1 MNYDKYHRSKR
12 EMKKRKQNYGE
23 SILSFTDL
31 EGAIPALRRKLL
43 FWFKTNARDYPWRK
57 TTNWFHLLIAE
68 MMLRRTRADQVVPVY
83 RHFVS
88 NYTTLKKA
96 ARLDKKQARKIFRPL
111 GLRWRADHIHETI
124 AYVKD
129 NYSRR
134 APEAEELRK
143 IPGVGDYSEAMLRN
157 RLFGERL
164 PTIDSNF
171 VRFFSRLA
179 GKTFR
184 PENRRN
190 RELRELLL
198 KFVDSGH
205 STDLNLAVLDFT
217 AIVCRPVKPNCPSC
231 PLSSLCAT
239 GKKHT

>member
-1 MNYDKYHRSKR
+1 MSYDKYHRSGR
-12 EMKKRKQNYGE
+12 NMIKKKYSSSE
-23 SILSFTDL
+23 SNHSFANL
-31 EGAIPALRRKLL
+31 EGTLPMLRRKLL
-43 FWFKTNARDYPWRK
+43 FWFKSNARDYPWRK

-88 NYTTLKKA
+88 NYATPKKA
-96 ARLDKKQARKIFRPL
+96 ARLNKKQTQKIFQPL

-164 PTIDSNF
+164 PAIDSNF
-171 VRFFSRLA
+171 VRLFSRLA

-205 STDLNLAVLDFT
+205 SADLNLAVLDFT

-239 GKKHT
+239 GKKHE